1 MRGLVCANHGC
12 ARQLPR
18 VQGRKLVARAACN
31 VRHVGQVVDTT
42 GAGDTFNGVLAAELA
57 RGTNVNTAVKSANL
71 ASSISVTGKYAV
83 SAIPTKETI
92 ERYKNL

>member
-1 MRGLVCANHGC
+1 MICVCLA
-12 ARQLPR
+12 
-18 VQGRKLVARAACN
+18 VS
-31 VRHVGQVVDTT
+31 VGKVVDTT

-57 RGTNVNTAVKSANL
+57 RGTDISTATKCANL
-71 ASSISVTGKYAV
+71 ASSIGVTRKYAV